1 VPINVD
7 GDKLALELA
16 IALGADTLIFF
27 SDTPGL
33 LADKDDESTLIPEID
48 ASAPETALK
57 AAAGRMKVKV
67 EAAVGAIE
75 RGVGRVQFADARV
88 EHPVRRALAGEG
100 TVVKRAAV
108 TASSP

>member
-1 VPINVD
+1 
-7 GDKLALELA
+7 
-16 IALGADTLIFF
+16 LIFF

-33 LADKDDESTLIPEID
+33 LANKDDESTLIHEID
-48 ASAPETALK
+48 ASSPEKALE

-88 EHPVRRALAGEG
+88 EHPVKRALAGEG
-100 TVVKRAAV
+100 TTLTRRSAA
-108 TASSP
+108 ALSL